1 MKLHTVHIRL
11 VTLERLHDVS
21 AAHIPNQRQ
30 FIAALQR
37 TEFDQSNTFS
47 PFHLQLLAHPRH
59 KRVARLVG
67 RQVDGHH
74 ISSMSVKA
82 LQQLARL
89 HVPQCAGRVA
99 TSGQDLLVRVRK
111 YAAAHVAR
119 VRPNGLLLAGNVLV
133 QRRGHRV
140 HGHLVVQ
147 ATASDEVSGRRVR
160 TGHHPGGGHRDG
172 VLLVRRERIPD
183 NQLAVLRRTD
193 DVSFVRRPVR
203 TQHLCLVA
211 LQHASGLDVQVGYH
225 FETVSGSGHWKEET
239 IIVR

>member
-1 MKLHTVHIRL
+1 MTDFPKANL
-11 VTLERLHDVS
+11 
-21 AAHIPNQRQ
+21 
-30 FIAALQR
+30 IASYAR
-37 TEFDQSNTFS
+37 DKS
-47 PFHLQLLAHPRH
+47 
-59 KRVARLVG
+59 VARLIG
-67 RQVDGHH
+67 RQINGHD
-74 ISSMSVKA
+74 IARVSVEA
-82 LQQLARL
+82 LQQLPGL
-89 HVPQCAGRVA
+89 DIPQG
-99 TSGQDLLVRVRK
+99 TSGVTAARQDLLVRVRED
-111 YAAAHVAR
+111 AAAHVAG
-119 VRPNGLLLAGNVLV
+119 VRAHSLLLAGNVLV

-147 ATASDEVSGRRVR
+147 ATASDEISGRRVR

-183 NQLAVLRRTD
+183 DQLAVLRRTD

-211 LQHASGLDVQVGYH
+211 LQHASGLDIQVGYH